1 MCIGKKLRLE
11 YEIMDSDT
19 GLTELKEFVSGL
31 EKIGERERN
40 TVLFEFDRAAVR
52 SHIENNHPQNLTDSA
67 LSSFT
72 LPQILEFSDLSA
84 QLGMTECTAI
94 LLDYKNKTFGEADI
108 FDMFLLDF

>member
-1 MCIGKKLRLE
+1 
-11 YEIMDSDT
+11 MDSDT

-72 LPQILEFSDLSA
+72 LPQIIEFSDLSV
-84 QLGMTECTAI
+84 QLGMTECTAV
-94 LLDYKNKTFGEADI
+94 LLDYRNRTFGEADI